1 LAQQVEEHPGDL
13 KGELAIPAV
22 AMAKYSCSE
31 RAMKVVDKCVQMH
44 GGYGYMEEYPTA
56 RSIRRPRRG

>member
-1 LAQQVEEHPGDL
+1 
-13 KGELAIPAV
+13 
-22 AMAKYSCSE
+22 MAKYSCSE